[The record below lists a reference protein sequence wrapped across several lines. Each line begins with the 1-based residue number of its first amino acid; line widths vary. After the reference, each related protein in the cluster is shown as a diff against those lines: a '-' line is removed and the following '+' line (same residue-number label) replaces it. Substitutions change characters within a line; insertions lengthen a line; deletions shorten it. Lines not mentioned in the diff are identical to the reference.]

1 MARKKNYKPNYN
13 KGNFNGGHVSTTKQS
28 ASWIDNMKATYGA
41 NTQRLA
47 ASASIPFSTVAGI
60 RQDLSWTAAKGS
72 ELLPSIMVLD
82 VTPIPGFSDSNGSPL
97 NIASR
102 TLFAQ
107 MRKYNTSTNV
117 YDAVDVMQYVLAMD
131 SAYMLYSHLC
141 RIYGILHNVNWANR
155 FIPKALVESLGFDYT
170 DLTVNAPLLN
180 AVINKFGDR
189 LQALPVADAFSFLKY
204 HFSLFNEVYKDAED
218 DKAQLYV
225 MNPKCFYVYEEG
237 ASGSEAGKLV
247 PKKMRQN
254 TLLLKV
260 KDIDAFCTNLL
271 ERLTTSGSIADIA
284 GDMLKLLQNYK
295 MFALPVL
302 TQDYSISPVY
312 SEAFLEMLRNSK
324 VVSIVDAHKFDATK
338 NRPLSTFDS
347 QTETYY
353 IEQTSDVG
361 GILCTPYIQGASIDG
376 TIIIDTKKETV
387 TPEELMQYTRHIN
400 VVPAGEGVR
409 VAGKFTTSTGDTPCE
424 TIVGPMKYVGLDYFC
439 GMHIFEYNAQKD
451 SAIEIKPPIVPG
463 VTSGSYFVSDLVID
477 GVTTGSGDLFYG
489 MDLVTAMPF
498 ITSLLKFSSYPMIYT
513 FNRDE
518 WKAFSFKGIL
528 SDLTNYSFQENTILK
543 EITETCLDSAYS
555 LTK

>member
-1 MARKKNYKPNYN
+1 MARRNNYKSNHNNN
-13 KGNFNGGHVSTTKQS
+13 KGGFNSGNASTARQTT
-28 ASWIDNMKATYGA
+28 SWIDNMKATYGA
-41 NTQRLA
+41 NAQRLA
-47 ASASIPFSTVAGI
+47 ASANIPFSTVAGM
-60 RQDLSWTAAKGS
+60 RQDLSWSATKGS

-131 SAYMLYSHLC
+131 SAYTLYSHLC

-225 MNPKCFYVYEEG
+225 MNPKCFYFYVEG

-247 PKKMRQN
+247 PKKLRKSN
-254 TLLLKV
+254 LLITV
-260 KDIDAFCTNLL
+260 ADIDDFCTQLL
-271 ERLTTSGSIADIA
+271 EKLTTSGSIADIA

-302 TQDYSISPVY
+302 SQDYSISPVY
-312 SEAFLEMLRNSK
+312 SEAFLEMLHNSR
-324 VVSIVDAHKFDATK
+324 VVSIVDAHQFDETK
-338 NRPLSTFDS
+338 NNPLSTFDS
-347 QTETYY
+347 ET
-353 IEQTSDVG
+353 Q
-361 GILCTPYIQGASIDG
+361 
-376 TIIIDTKKETV
+376 KE
-387 TPEELMQYTRHIN
+387 
-400 VVPAGEGVR
+400 
-409 VAGKFTTSTGDTPCE
+409 
-424 TIVGPMKYVGLDYFC
+424 
-439 GMHIFEYNAQKD
+439 
-451 SAIEIKPPIVPG
+451 
-463 VTSGSYFVSDLVID
+463 
-477 GVTTGSGDLFYG
+477 
-489 MDLVTAMPF
+489 
-498 ITSLLKFSSYPMIYT
+498 
-513 FNRDE
+513 
-518 WKAFSFKGIL
+518 
-528 SDLTNYSFQENTILK
+528 
-543 EITETCLDSAYS
+543 
-555 LTK
+555 